1 MSIKTSI
8 VSGEAAETDSE
19 DESSDITNAF
29 TKMAASIPGE
39 IVNGED
45 SESDT
50 DSTLNKTP
58 KIVAQPAEISVNP
71 LPPKKKFD
79 SLLHKKL
86 CENNTTVYKNMNN
99 FFTSH
104 ANDANLSLNHT
115 DRQLMKSQLTLQ
127 AALNSL
133 RLLHTNS
140 VAIKN
145 KLRNIVVDDNYL
157 DNLVITKN

>member
-1 MSIKTSI
+1 MVKIQNQTLIQPLTKHQRLLINQLRLLLIHFHLKRSLILFYIKNY
-8 VSGEAAETDSE
+8 VSF
-19 DESSDITNAF
+19 SDGYVSLF
-29 TKMAASIPGE
+29 THILGY
-39 IVNGED
+39 VVG
-45 SESDT
+45 
-50 DSTLNKTP
+50 
-58 KIVAQPAEISVNP
+58 
-71 LPPKKKFD
+71 
-79 SLLHKKL
+79 
-86 CENNTTVYKNMNN
+86 ENNTTVYKNMNN